1 MKNRL
6 LRLCRRLNKVVIE
19 DVLPIL
25 SVTEKEI
32 TPVFEE
38 LVAENRLGK
47 RCDGVYF
54 YKEVTKK
61 RLPLFFECRTP
72 AELELIKRCFC
83 ADLPCQQTGIIL
95 NFSDNVIGKFN
106 KFFRE
111 YIYNTQFTKL
121 IDEYQKDP
129 QEPRICSFFDI
140 TVYFYHYNGQT
151 YVSKTKLRT
160 RQEKRKLNVFEVR
173 EFKKTYL
180 KVRRRIYHNEMVRY
194 MPHHIAEAIARTYMS
209 FDELM
214 TAIV

>member
-111 YIYNTQFTKL
+111 GKQTVPLKSTATSICAWSETQQLPAF
-121 IDEYQKDP
+121 I
-129 QEPRICSFFDI
+129 
-140 TVYFYHYNGQT
+140 
-151 YVSKTKLRT
+151 
-160 RQEKRKLNVFEVR
+160 FE
-173 EFKKTYL
+173 
-180 KVRRRIYHNEMVRY
+180 
-194 MPHHIAEAIARTYMS
+194 
-209 FDELM
+209 
-214 TAIV
+214 